1 MSKKMMAV
9 MLAAVML
16 GGLTA
21 GCSGKGGTQE
31 RGNRWGSGLAKA
43 GDVLLARLR
52 PSGRKGKG

>member
-9 MLAAVML
+9 MLAAAML

-31 RGNRWGSGLAKA
+31 GATGGSGLAKA
-43 GDVLLARLR
+43 GEVLLARLR